1 MFKFGDSVGSKPGE
15 GRPGESVQGAVQG
28 AGGKGGIGAARS
40 TGVIAAGGSGLGP
53 GGSPVLA
60 NVSQSMMGSEGGRLG
75 VGRAF
80 GVAGPRVFGGLA
92 TPQAMLQNHHN
103 PFDIA
108 AGGGGTGAG
117 GGIGTGGILPGTIA
131 DSGAQWGSVGGMQD
145 QQLQQQLLMLQ
156 RFQAQQQHLQQQQQ
170 HLQGAS
176 QQQVRLVL
184 QTRWSSVKYS
194 QLSCKQCLEDE

>member
-1 MFKFGDSVGSKPGE
+1 MPDTPQTLSTMFKFGDSVGSKPVE
-15 GRPGESVQGAVQG
+15 GLRSESVQGTVQG
-28 AGGKGGIGAARS
+28 PGGKGGIGAARN
-40 TGVIAAGGSGLGP
+40 TGVIGAGGSGLGP

-60 NVSQSMMGSEGGRLG
+60 NVSQGMMGSEGGRLG

-80 GVAGPRVFGGLA
+80 GMAGPPVFGGLA

-108 AGGGGTGAG
+108 AGGCGTGAG
-117 GGIGTGGILPGTIA
+117 GGIGTGGILPGAIA
-131 DSGAQWGSVGGMQD
+131 DGGAQWGSVGGVQD

-170 HLQGAS
+170 QPVQGAS
-176 QQQVRLVL
+176 QQQVRLVP
-184 QTRWSSVKYS
+184 QTRWSH
-194 QLSCKQCLEDE
+194 L